1 MNNKGYHK
9 NLLPLE
15 IAELKARQFGI
26 DLYNAL
32 LIEHLSKTPGAK
44 YQSSLI
50 LKESF
55 KNISGSSDFQIS

>member
-1 MNNKGYHK
+1 MKNKVATTS
-9 NLLPLE
+9 LLPLE
-15 IAELKARQFGI
+15 IAERKARQFGI

-32 LIEHLSKTPGAK
+32 LIEHLSKVPGTK